1 MNPVL
6 WLLFGAAG
14 VYLYT
19 KAKESTGM
27 VDTGT
32 GGGTTTSTVNTDT
45 GMIETKVDVP
55 VLAPGATTPTTQ
67 TITQLTDP
75 NKLTDAVGNPITQL
89 SADDLARA
97 QGYYVPTPPAPFG
110 DVLAIVNRN
119 NGDLRGVLMSLAGGW
134 RTTSEG
140 GYKLS
145 IPDWNYY
152 RQQDNAGNPIVHQN
166 QVSATQWTTP
176 LSQGGY
182 LTLIGQLYGIQPNTF
197 GVATG
202 EPGSRSVPYWG

>member
-6 WLLFGAAG
+6 WLLFGAG
-14 VYLYT
+14 GLYLYT

-32 GGGTTTSTVNTDT
+32 VATGTTTSTVNTDT
-45 GMIETKVDVP
+45 GMIETQVDVP
-55 VLAPGATTPTTQ
+55 VLAPGATTATTQ

-140 GYKLS
+140 GYKLT

-152 RQQDNAGNPIVHQN
+152 RQQNNPGDTIVHQN

-176 LSQGGY
+176 LSQEGY
-182 LTLIGQLYGIQPNTF
+182 LTLIRQLSGGAASSSPLS
-197 GVATG
+197 AA
-202 EPGSRSVPYWG
+202 ERSMTKPYWY

>member
-19 KAKESTGM
+19 KAKEGPGM
-27 VDTGT
+27 VDSGP
-32 GGGTTTSTVNTDT
+32 GSGTTTSTVNTDT

-55 VLAPGATTPTTQ
+55 VLAPGATVPTTQ

-97 QGYYVPTPPAPFG
+97 QGYYTPHPPAPFG

-140 GYKLS
+140 GYKMT

-152 RQQDNAGNPIVHQN
+152 RQLNNSGDNIIHQN
-166 QVSATQWTTP
+166 QVSAAQWTTP
-176 LSQGGY
+176 INQEEY
-182 LTLIGQLYGIQPNTF
+182 LTLIGQLYAGG
-197 GVATG
+197 GV
-202 EPGSRSVPYWG
+202 RSTAESGQTQANWWA